1 MKYLTLFLIAIILS
15 SCCSTKRVVQ
25 NTPKKEVAQVV
36 SENTKAPETIE
47 TPIQETEQDVVEE
60 EIIKVETPAPVD
72 VIKIKEPETIIA
84 SPEAFNHTS
93 WNTLLNTY
101 VTKKGNVNYKGFK
114 SNRKSLT
121 NYISSLSKN
130 MPTNTW
136 SKEDK
141 LAYWINAYNAMTI
154 DLIVRNYPIQSIKDI
169 KDPWK
174 QRLWKLGSKWYNLDE
189 IEHQILRKMNEP
201 RIHFGIV
208 CASFSCPKLQNKAFT
223 ASNLES
229 LLTNATKEFLSDS
242 QRNNISENNIKLS
255 KIFKWF
261 AKDFKTRGS
270 IIDFINNYSDI
281 SVSNK
286 AKKSFK
292 DYNWDLNE

>member
-1 MKYLTLFLIAIILS
+1 MKYLTLYLIAIVLS
-15 SCCSTKRVVQ
+15 SCCSTKQIITKEEKKIAQVQ
-25 NTPKKEVAQVV
+25 NPKPDKIPDTPKPNKE
-36 SENTKAPETIE
+36 EKIKETIIE
-47 TPIQETEQDVVEE
+47 KTNSPISQ
-60 EIIKVETPAPVD
+60 EIIKVEETQQ
-72 VIKIKEPETIIA
+72 PETIIA
-84 SPEAFNHTS
+84 NPEAFNHTS

-101 VTKKGNVNYKGFK
+101 VSKKGNVNYKGFK
-114 SNRKSLT
+114 NNRKALT
-121 NYISSLSKN
+121 NYIASLGKN
-130 MPTNTW
+130 MPNNTW
-136 SKEDK
+136 TKEDK

-154 DLIVRNYPIQSIKDI
+154 DLIVRNYPLQSIKNI

-208 CASFSCPKLQNKAFT
+208 CASFSCPKLQNKAFN
-223 ASNLES
+223 ASNLEN

-242 QRNNISENNIKLS
+242 QRNNISKNNIKLS

-261 AKDFKTRGS
+261 AKDFKTEGS
-270 IIDFINNYSDI
+270 IIDFINKYSDI
-281 SVSNK
+281 SVSKK

-292 DYNWDLNE
+292 DYNWDLND